1 MPAVSTVL
9 VVGGGT
15 AGTAAAILLAEAGVA
30 VDLVELKPDITA
42 LGSGIT
48 LQGNALRVLRRLG
61 VWEDVQREGH
71 SHNRL
76 GLRAPDADA
85 TVLVEL
91 DVERTGGSD
100 LPATLGMYRPTLA
113 RILMDRATATGVK
126 VRTSTTFAE
135 LTQDGTGVTVRF
147 TDGSTGRYDLV
158 IGADGIRS
166 ATRQTLGIDADIQ
179 GAGLGAWRAIVPRPA
194 SVTHTE
200 LYYGGPSYISGYC
213 PINDRAMYAY
223 FTEIAQDRMR
233 TTPEEKLA
241 VMREFAE
248 HYHGPWDE
256 IRETLT
262 DPSAI
267 HYTWFESHLLDGP
280 WHRDRVL
287 LIGDAAHACPP
298 TLAQGAAMAL
308 EDAHV
313 LTDMLVS
320 ADRLDDEL
328 MESFARRRLPRAG
341 AVVEAS
347 RQIVQWTLARD
358 PGDVPALQARI
369 AALVTDPA

>member
-15 AGTAAAILLAEAGVA
+15 AGTAAAILLAEAGIA
-30 VDLVELKPDITA
+30 VDLVEIKPDITA

-61 VWEDVQREGH
+61 VWEDVRCEGH
-71 SHNRL
+71 PHNRL
-76 GLRAPDADA
+76 TLRAPDQDA
-85 TVLVEL
+85 TVLAEL
-91 DVERTGGSD
+91 DVERTGGPD
-100 LPATLGMYRPTLA
+100 LPATLGMYRPKLA
-113 RILMDRATATGVK
+113 RILMERVVAAGAKIRTG
-126 VRTSTTFAE
+126 TTFTDLA
-135 LTQDGTGVTVRF
+135 QDTTGVTVSF

-166 ATRQTLGIDADIQ
+166 ATRQALGVGTDIQ
-179 GAGLGAWRAIVPRPA
+179 SAGLGAWRAIVPRPA

-213 PINDRAMYAY
+213 PIDDRAMYAY
-223 FTEIAQDRMR
+223 FTELAQDRMS
-233 TTPEEKLA
+233 TPPEEKLA
-241 VMREFAE
+241 IMRDFAA

-262 DPSAI
+262 DPSVI
-267 HYTWFESHLLDGP
+267 HYTWFESHLLEGP
-280 WHRDRVL
+280 WHRGRIL

-313 LTDMLVS
+313 LTDMLLAV
-320 ADRLDDEL
+320 DRLDDAVL
-328 MESFARRRLPRAG
+328 ESFAKRRLPRAG

-358 PGDVPALQARI
+358 PGDVPGLQSRI

>member
-76 GLRAPDADA
+76 TLRAPDAEA

-91 DVERTGGSD
+91 DVERTGGPD
-100 LPATLGMYRPTLA
+100 LPATVGMYRPKLA
-113 RILMDRATATGVK
+113 RILMDRAVATGVK
-126 VRTSTTFAE
+126 VRTGTTFAE
-135 LTQDGTGVTVRF
+135 LAQDGTGVTARF

-166 ATRQTLGIDADIQ
+166 VTRQALGIDADIQ

-213 PINDRAMYAY
+213 PINERSVYAY

-233 TTPEEKLA
+233 TAPEEKLA
-241 VMREFAE
+241 VVRAFAE

-256 IRETLT
+256 IRESLT

-287 LIGDAAHACPP
+287 VIGDAAHACPP

-308 EDAHV
+308 EDAQV
-313 LTDMLVS
+313 LTEMLVT

-328 MESFARRRLPRAG
+328 LESFTRRRLPRAG

-347 RQIVQWTLARD
+347 RQIVQWTLARNA
-358 PGDVPALQARI
+358 GEVPALQARI

>member
-15 AGTAAAILLAEAGVA
+15 AGTATAILLAEAGVA

-61 VWEDVQREGH
+61 VWEDVKREGH
-71 SHNRL
+71 SHNHL
-76 GLRAPDADA
+76 ALRAADA
-85 TVLVEL
+85 AAGVIVKL
-91 DVERTGGSD
+91 DVERTGGPD
-100 LPATLGMYRPTLA
+100 LPATVGMYRPALA
-113 RILMDRATATGVK
+113 RILMDRVVAMGVK
-126 VRTSTTFAE
+126 VRTGTTFAD
-135 LTQDGTGVTVRF
+135 LTQDSTGVTVEF

-166 ATRQTLGIDADIQ
+166 ATRQALGIDADIQ
-179 GAGLGAWRAIVPRPA
+179 GESLGAWRVIVPRPA

-200 LYYGGPSYISGYC
+200 LYYGGPSYISGYS

-241 VMREFAE
+241 IVRGFAE

-280 WHRDRVL
+280 WHQGRVL

-313 LTDMLVS
+313 LTDILVNR
-320 ADRLDDEL
+320 DRVSDEVL
-328 MESFARRRLPRAG
+328 ESFTMRRLPRAR
-341 AVVEAS
+341 AIVKAS
-347 RQIVQWTLARD
+347 RQIVRWTLARE
-358 PGDVPALQARI
+358 PGDVPALQAQI
-369 AALVTDPA
+369 AALVTEPA

>member
-9 VVGGGT
+9 VVGGGM
-15 AGTAAAILLAEAGVA
+15 AGAAAAILLAEAGVA

-61 VWEDVQREGH
+61 VWEAAQREGH
-71 SHNRL
+71 AHNQL
-76 GLRAPDADA
+76 ALRAPDAAA
-85 TVLVEL
+85 TVLASL
-91 DVERTGGSD
+91 DVEHTGGPD
-100 LPATLGMYRPTLA
+100 LPAILGMYRPTLA
-113 RILMDRATATGVK
+113 RILMECVTAMGVK
-126 VRTSTTFAE
+126 VRTGTTFTE
-135 LTQDGTGVTVRF
+135 FVQDDTGVNVAF
-147 TDGSTGRYDLV
+147 TDASTGRYDLV

-166 ATRQTLGIDADIQ
+166 ATRQAMGISADIQ
-179 GAGLGAWRAIVPRPA
+179 SAGLGAWRAIVSRPA

-223 FTEIAQDRMR
+223 FTEVAQDRMQ
-233 TTPEEKLA
+233 TSPEEKLA
-241 VMREFAE
+241 IMREFAL

-262 DPSAI
+262 DPSRI

-280 WHRDRVL
+280 WHRGRIIV
-287 LIGDAAHACPP
+287 IGDAAHACPP

-308 EDAHV
+308 EDAQV
-313 LTDMLVS
+313 LAEMLLT
-320 ADRLDDEL
+320 ADEVNNALLEA
-328 MESFARRRLPRAG
+328 FVQRRLPRAG
-341 AVVEAS
+341 AVVSAS
-347 RQIVQWTLARD
+347 RQIVRGTLDRD
-358 PGDVPALQARI
+358 PGDVPGLQARI
-369 AALVTDPA
+369 AALVADPA

>member
-1 MPAVSTVL
+1 
-9 VVGGGT
+9 
-15 AGTAAAILLAEAGVA
+15 
-30 VDLVELKPDITA
+30 
-42 LGSGIT
+42 
-48 LQGNALRVLRRLG
+48 
-61 VWEDVQREGH
+61 
-71 SHNRL
+71 
-76 GLRAPDADA
+76 
-85 TVLVEL
+85 VLVEL
-91 DVERTGGSD
+91 DVERTGGPD
-100 LPATLGMYRPTLA
+100 LPATVGMYRPKLA
-113 RILMDRATATGVK
+113 RILMDRAVATGVK
-126 VRTSTTFAE
+126 VRTGTTFAE
-135 LTQDGTGVTVRF
+135 LAQDGTGVTARF

-166 ATRQTLGIDADIQ
+166 ATRQALGIDADIQ

-213 PINDRAMYAY
+213 PINERSVYAY

-233 TTPEEKLA
+233 TAPEEKLA
-241 VMREFAE
+241 VVRAFAE

-256 IRETLT
+256 IRESLT

-287 LIGDAAHACPP
+287 VIGDAAHACPP

-308 EDAHV
+308 EDAQV
-313 LTDMLVS
+313 LTEMLVT

-328 MESFARRRLPRAG
+328 LESFTRRRLPRAG

-347 RQIVQWTLARD
+347 RQIVQWTLARNA
-358 PGDVPALQARI
+358 GEVPALQARI